1 MMSNELVPIGD
12 IERMAIAIAKSG
24 LFGIKTLEQAIALM
38 LIAQAEGMHPASA
51 ARDYHVIQ
59 GRPALKADAM
69 LARFQTAGGK
79 VSWTSYTDENVTG
92 VFSHPAG
99 GSVEIVWTMKQAKSI
114 GLGGKDNWKN
124 YPRAMLRARCISE
137 GIRTVFPACVAGVYS
152 IEEVQDFEPQK
163 PPPVKD
169 MGKVVPVVDKP
180 LVEVLEAPA
189 PADEDIPG
197 IPIYVPGME
206 EPFSTHPTEHDW
218 IENYAALVVR
228 IQASKKFTDD
238 QKVEKLGNLRAVNAD
253 QLAIMSSMDR
263 LKLNAAISAA
273 GGTPERFP
281 KQSKGE
287 FEEMEFQLMEQQ
299 NNTRHRDEE

>member
-1 MMSNELVPIGD
+1 MSNDLVPIGD
-12 IERMAIAIAKSG
+12 IERMASAIAKSG
-24 LFGIKTLEQAIALM
+24 LFGMKTAEQAVALM
-38 LIAQAEGMHPASA
+38 LIAQAEGMHPAIA

-79 VSWTSYTDENVTG
+79 VAWTSYTDENVTG

-99 GSVEIVWTMKQAKSI
+99 GSVEIVWTMKQARSI

-137 GIRTVFPACVAGVYS
+137 GIRTVYPACVAGVYTP
-152 IEEVQDFEPQK
+152 EVQDFEPQK

-169 MGKVVPVVDKP
+169 MGQVVPVVDKP
-180 LVEVLEAPA
+180 LVEVLEAP
-189 PADEDIPG
+189 EDIPG

-206 EPFSTHPTEHDW
+206 EPFSSHANEEEW
-218 IENYAALVVR
+218 IKNYAALVVR

-238 QKVEKLGNLRAVNAD
+238 QKVEKLGNLRACNAYN
-253 QLAIMSSMDR
+253 LTIMSSMDR
-263 LKLNAAISAA
+263 LNLNAAISAA

-281 KQSKGE
+281 KQSKE
-287 FEEMEFQLMEQQ
+287 EWDEMEEELQLQ